1 MLDVAAMTDVRL
13 PAVLQSYGCGR
24 TLLCCHAPFRAHIT
38 DADQARIAP
47 ILDPSL
53 SARLSAATGPL
64 AGGTR
69 RLEQPKGSCG
79 MLDAPACSLHAA
91 VGLAALPSNCRNYP
105 RSVVR
110 SPDGVEV
117 AFMLS
122 CPTAAGMVVA
132 APAAFAWTTWDGLW
146 PWPADRRAAHSFQ
159 LSSERRISWPELVEL
174 RAHWWA
180 RLSDPGQLRE
190 TLTELAPRL
199 DLWSPSLNEALVGMV
214 LSAAHRRGQDVAA
227 LQLAL
232 AEPKAVRLDQPDV
245 LACAA
250 GLAVQLACG
259 HVVAPIDY
267 ALAMVARQIV
277 LSARLGMFMELSHGL
292 SIAAEIGASG
302 FPPDGFL
309 LA

>member
-1 MLDVAAMTDVRL
+1 MTDVRL
-13 PAVLQSYGCGR
+13 PTVLQSYGCGR

-38 DADQARIAP
+38 DADQTRITP
-47 ILDPSL
+47 LLDPAL
-53 SARLSAATGPL
+53 SARLSATTGPL

-69 RLEQPKGSCG
+69 RLEQPAGYCG

-91 VGLAALPSNCRNYP
+91 AGLDALPSSCRNYP

-110 SPDGVEV
+110 TPDGVEV
-117 AFMLS
+117 AFVLS

-132 APAAFAWTTWDGLW
+132 DPAPFEWATWEGAWS
-146 PWPADRRAAHSFQ
+146 WPADRRAAHSFQ
-159 LSSERRISWPELVEL
+159 LSSERRIRWTELVEL
-174 RAHWWA
+174 RAKWWA

-190 TLTELAPRL
+190 TLNDLAPTL
-199 DLWSPSLNEALVGMV
+199 NLWSPTIHEALVGMV
-214 LSAAHRRGQDVAA
+214 LSAAYRRGQDIEA

-232 AEPKAVRLDQPDV
+232 TTPQDVRLDRPDV

-259 HVVAPIDY
+259 HVMAPIDF
-267 ALAMVARQIV
+267 ALTMVARQTV
-277 LSARLGMFMELSHGL
+277 LSARLGMYMELGAAL

-302 FPPDGFL
+302 FPPEGFL